1 MSVVTTLD
9 SKISPATGEVTQKK
23 QSSLRKIIGSCM
35 IGNALEWYDF
45 ALYGYFATILSGLFF
60 PSQDRFASL
69 MATFGVFAAGFI
81 MRPLGAIVFGHIG
94 DKIGRKTALLW
105 SIYLMTIPT
114 ALIGLLPT
122 YDQIGWMA
130 PALLT
135 LIRLLQGLSM
145 GGEFTGSMI
154 FIIEHTNPQKRGFS
168 GSWAPFSLLVG
179 VLAGSAV
186 ATLISLILSPEAMQ
200 QWGWRIPFVLS
211 IGGGLVGSYM
221 RRTLTDPEKFTEMKE
236 NRKHYSVPLVEVF
249 REHFSKVLL
258 VLLVDLMVAIGFFTV
273 VSFIVSHLSAVI
285 GLPKS
290 TALFINTCSMTACAI
305 TIPFAG
311 WLSDRIGRKA
321 VMATAALGFALLGY
335 PMFLGFAVDGVL
347 VPCLCHVTLGILLGL
362 YFAPIPAVLVEI
374 FPSSARYSA
383 VSLAHNLSMTIFG
396 GTLPIVALAFVQ
408 YTGHHAAP
416 AFYLLFAAIG
426 SLVGIYLFKQHSEE
440 TTTLAEAA

>member
-1 MSVVTTLD
+1 VAPLEEA
-9 SKISPATGEVTQKK
+9 KAQKD
-23 QSSLRKIIGSCM
+23 QSNLRKIIGSCM

-60 PSQDRFASL
+60 PSKDSFASL
-69 MATFGVFAAGFI
+69 MATFSVFAAGFI

-94 DKIGRKTALLW
+94 DKSGRKEALLW

-122 YDQIGWMA
+122 YDQAGWVA

-154 FIIEHTNPQKRGFS
+154 FIVEHTDPKKRAYS
-168 GSWAPFSLLVG
+168 GSFAPFSLLIG

-186 ATLISLILSPEAMQ
+186 ATLISIMLTHEQMLS
-200 QWGWRIPFVLS
+200 WGWRVPFLLS
-211 IGGGLVGSYM
+211 VIGGVVGSYM
-221 RRTLTDPEKFTEMKE
+221 RRTLSDPEKFTEMKE
-236 NRKHYSVPLVEVF
+236 NHRLCSIPLVEVF
-249 REHFSKVLL
+249 KEHFSKVLV

-290 TALFINTCSMTACAI
+290 TALFINTCSMTVCAVV
-305 TIPFAG
+305 IPIAG
-311 WLSDRIGRKA
+311 WVADRIGRKT
-321 VMATAALGFALLGY
+321 VMASAALAFAVLGY
-335 PMFLGFAVDGVL
+335 PLFLGFAVDGVIIPL
-347 VPCLCHVTLGILLGL
+347 LCHMTFGVLLGV

-374 FPSSARYSA
+374 FPVSARYTG
-383 VSLAHNLSMTIFG
+383 VSIAHNLSMTIFG
-396 GTLPIVALAFVQ
+396 GTVPIIALAFVQ
-408 YTGHHAAP
+408 YTGHHASPAYYLIFAAVGSLIGIYCLKRAP
-416 AFYLLFAAIG
+416 AEKLM
-426 SLVGIYLFKQHSEE
+426 
-440 TTTLAEAA
+440 TAEATA

>member
-1 MSVVTTLD
+1 MTSVATLKSQNLPMSR
-9 SKISPATGEVTQKK
+9 EVAQ
-23 QSSLRKIIGSCM
+23 QNPSSLRKIIGSCM

-45 ALYGYFATILSGLFF
+45 ALYGYFATVLSGLFF
-60 PSQDRFASL
+60 PSEDRFASL

-122 YDQIGWMA
+122 YDQVGWVA
-130 PALLT
+130 PVLLT

-154 FIIEHTNPQKRGFS
+154 FIIEHTNPKKRGFS

-179 VLAGSAV
+179 VLIGSAV
-186 ATLISLILSPEAMQ
+186 ATTISWILSPEAMQ
-200 QWGWRIPFVLS
+200 EWGWRIPFVLS
-211 IGGGLVGSYM
+211 IGGGIVGSYM

-236 NRKHYSVPLVEVF
+236 KNRHHSIPLVEVF

-273 VSFIVSHLSAVI
+273 VSFIVSHLSEVI
-285 GLPKS
+285 GLAKS

-311 WLSDRIGRKA
+311 WLSDRIGRKSI
-321 VMATAALGFALLGY
+321 MATAAIAFAILGY
-335 PMFLGFAVDGVL
+335 PMFLGFAAGGV
-347 VPCLCHVTLGILLGL
+347 VIPCLCHVTLGILLGF

-396 GTLPIVALAFVQ
+396 GTLPIVALALIQ

-416 AFYLLFAAIG
+416 AFYLLFAALG
-426 SLVGIYLFKQHSEE
+426 SLLGIYLFKKHSEE
-440 TTTLAEAA
+440 NAL

>member
-1 MSVVTTLD
+1 
-9 SKISPATGEVTQKK
+9 
-23 QSSLRKIIGSCM
+23 M

-45 ALYGYFATILSGLFF
+45 ALYGYFATVLSGLFF
-60 PSQDRFASL
+60 PSEDRLASL

-94 DKIGRKTALLW
+94 DNIGRKTALLW
-105 SIYLMTIPT
+105 SIYLMTVPT

-122 YDQIGWMA
+122 YEQAGWIA
-130 PALLT
+130 PVLLT
-135 LIRLLQGLSM
+135 VIRLLQGLSM

-168 GSWAPFSLLVG
+168 GSWAPFSLLIG
-179 VLAGSAV
+179 VLVGSAM
-186 ATLISLILSPEAMQ
+186 ATVISAILSPEALQ
-200 QWGWRIPFVLS
+200 EWGWRIPFILS
-211 IGGGLVGSYM
+211 IGGGVVGSYI
-221 RRTLTDPEKFTEMKE
+221 RRTLTDPEQYTEMKE
-236 NRKHYSVPLVEVF
+236 KRRHYSIPLVEVF

-285 GLPKS
+285 GFPKS

-305 TIPFAG
+305 TIPISG
-311 WLSDRIGRKA
+311 WLADKVGRKPL
-321 VMATAALGFALLGY
+321 MAGAAIAFAILGY
-335 PMFLGFAVDGVL
+335 PLFLGLAAGGVM

-374 FPSSARYSA
+374 FPTSARYSA

-396 GTLPIVALAFVQ
+396 GTLPIVALALIQ

-416 AFYLLFAAIG
+416 AFYLLFAALG
-426 SLVGIYLFKQHSEE
+426 SLVGIYLFKQYSED
-440 TTTLAEAA
+440 